1 MTTSA
6 RPVII
11 AAPRGKSVR
20 LTLAPNGT
28 TWTLRELA
36 ALCVAAGVIPK
47 ATPRGL
53 WVTEAEFADV
63 CAAAQYRSVT
73 LRMAKAGL

>member
-1 MTTSA
+1 MTTP

-36 ALCVAAGVIPK
+36 ALCVSAGVVPK

-53 WVTEAEFADV
+53 WVTEAEFGDV
-63 CAAAQYRSVT
+63 SAMAQHRSVT